1 MKQTVQVAILMA
13 TYNGA
18 RYLPT
23 QLDSIL
29 NQDFEDWQ
37 LLISDD
43 GSTDGT
49 LDILADYQK
58 RYPEKIRILEKET
71 PTGSAKKNFMFL
83 TRQADNFPYV
93 MYCDQDDFWQPEKV
107 RVTLK
112 KMKETESGDTTI
124 PCLVHTDLEVVDQN
138 LITISKS
145 FFQFSGL
152 NASRCAL
159 NQLLIQNIVTG
170 CTMMI
175 NHALW
180 KFAMRPADEERILM
194 HDWWFALIA
203 AAIGRIGF
211 VDQPLIRYRQHGD
224 NSVGAKEAKDPAYI
238 SSQIKKGKGN
248 RVAMENTMRQ
258 AGGLIGVFADRLDVN
273 IQKLLKEYA
282 SLVEQSKGKRI
293 RTVCK
298 YRIWKN
304 GALRK
309 AAELFY
315 L

>member
-1 MKQTVQVAILMA
+1 MKQTAQVAILMA

-18 RYLPT
+18 QYLPV

-49 LDILADYQK
+49 LNILADYQK
-58 RYPEKIRILEKET
+58 RYPEKIRILEKEI

-83 TRQADNFPYV
+83 TRQADDFPYV
-93 MYCDQDDFWQPEKV
+93 MYCDQDDFWRSEKV

-112 KMKETESGDTTI
+112 KMKEMESGNTTI

-138 LITISKS
+138 LLTISRS
-145 FFQFSGL
+145 FFRFSGL
-152 NASRCAL
+152 DASRCAL

-180 KFAMRPADEERILM
+180 ELAARPADEEKILM

-203 AAIGRIGF
+203 AVMGRIGF
-211 VDQPLIRYRQHGD
+211 VDQPLICYRQHGD

-258 AGGLIGVFADRLDVN
+258 AGCFVDVFADKLDASTQN
-273 IQKLLKEYA
+273 FLEEYA
-282 SLVEQSKGKRI
+282 LLVAQRKGRRI
-293 RTVCK
+293 KTVCK

>member
-49 LDILADYQK
+49 LDILTDYQK

-71 PTGSAKKNFMFL
+71 PTGNAKKNFMFL

-112 KMKETESGDTTI
+112 KMKETESGDTAI

-180 KFAMRPADEERILM
+180 ELAVRPADEERILM

-203 AAIGRIGF
+203 AAMGRIGF
-211 VDQPLIRYRQHGD
+211 VDHPLIRYRQHGD

-258 AGGLIGVFADRLDVN
+258 AGNFADVFADKLDVN
-273 IQKLLKEYA
+273 IHKFLEKYA
-282 SLVEQSKGKRI
+282 LLVEQSKGKRI

-304 GALRK
+304 GILRK

-315 L
+315 I

>member
-1 MKQTVQVAILMA
+1 MKQTAQVAILMA

-49 LDILADYQK
+49 LNILADYQK
-58 RYPEKIRILEKET
+58 RYPEKIRILEKEI

-83 TRQADNFPYV
+83 TRQADSFPYV
-93 MYCDQDDFWQPEKV
+93 MYCDQDDFWCSEKV

-112 KMKETESGDTTI
+112 KMKETESGNTAI

-138 LITISKS
+138 LLTISRS
-145 FFQFSGL
+145 FFRFSGL
-152 NASRCAL
+152 DASRCAL

-180 KFAMRPADEERILM
+180 ELAVRPVDEEQILM

-203 AAIGRIGF
+203 AAVGRIEF
-211 VDQPLIRYRQHGD
+211 VNQPLILYRQHGD
-224 NSVGAKEAKDPAYI
+224 NSVGAKNTKDPAYL
-238 SSQIKKGKGN
+238 SSQIKKGSGN
-248 RVAMENTMRQ
+248 RAAMENTMRQ
-258 AGGLIGVFADRLDVN
+258 AGVFADVFSDMLKADAN
-273 IQKLLKEYA
+273 ILLEEYA
-282 SLVEQSKGKRI
+282 ALAGQGKRKRI
-293 RTVCK
+293 KTVCK
-298 YRIWKN
+298 YRIWKS